1 MLASNYGLDLSVSPA
16 LFVSIQKYFPHAFL
30 AVKFS
35 CRRNCIVFLNNNKT
49 ALSPAF
55 ATKAQPLNMLP
66 VEGVDLLVNNAA
78 AASSNVLLATSSSD
92 FGGAFYPVAG
102 IALLATLILYLSP
115 PLSDS

>member
-1 MLASNYGLDLSVSPA
+1 LFQFKSIFLTHFWLLNFLVVEIA
-16 LFVSIQKYFPHAFL
+16 LY
-30 AVKFS
+30 
-35 CRRNCIVFLNNNKT
+35 LNNNKT